1 MVLTGERWELGLGAE
16 AKLYLNVKNV
26 KSATGFDK
34 ATIQVIKPD
43 DTVFQLQIWFMTV
56 DQHPFQYRGQKGI

>member
-1 MVLTGERWELGLGAE
+1 
-16 AKLYLNVKNV
+16 VKNV

-56 DQHPFQYRGQKGI
+56 DQHLSIPWTKGNMSRSSWMPVSNADVDIVSV